1 MTISKITLAMA
12 GIATALIGPMR
23 LFAADTAAPSTELET
38 ITVTAQKRSE
48 SEQTVPLSMTTFSSA
63 VLEEKG
69 INNFFDYATKVPN
82 LAFAPTGDG
91 VGTARTVSIRGI
103 SGDNVTGFYI
113 DDTPLPDSLDPRV
126 LDIDHIEVLRGPQ
139 GTLYGA
145 RSMGGLVRIVT
156 KDPNLSTSEGSVH
169 GGLSYT
175 ERTNQ
180 PNWTFDGVFN
190 MPIVQDRAALRLSFF
205 GDDQAGYLKR
215 SFCTDPAAAIALTC
229 TPLAASGITTV
240 NNVGDVNSYGVA
252 AALTVKPNDDLTIT
266 PRLMQQRTKYNGFP
280 MADYRAVPGNGFG
293 YPVAGVPALPAL
305 PRPLEPSS
313 FTQAR
318 TFDIPEGG
326 YDAWALYSIAVDWKT
341 GFGELVSST
350 SYFTRKVDEIEDESD
365 FVYAGITSYF
375 GGTPQPGSIEEIKDY
390 QRFVEEVRFA
400 SDFKGPVQFVAG
412 GFYSDFHGRLP
423 FGAYYPGA
431 TVPGLD
437 QTLIGGPGELTPGFP
452 NLIFASDYHTEYKE
466 PAVFGEVSYQ
476 PFDPLKLT
484 GGLRW
489 YQVKTT
495 AYGYQAGLATGGGPP
510 IVDAPVTTT
519 ENGVNPKFEA
529 DYHLTADD
537 MIYVNAAKGFRPG
550 GLVPS
555 VPAGTPGTNT
565 DCVAALQQIGANITI
580 QDTRSFKSDSLW
592 SYELGTKTSWLDR
605 RLTFNA
611 AAFYI
616 KWSRIQ
622 QEILLNCGFQY
633 RANAG
638 AAESKGGEMELHA
651 KPVEALEF
659 SLGVGYQNAKI
670 TESSA
675 SSPQKVGSPVYQT
688 PDWTGN
694 GSVTYTTQLTSD
706 WKLIGGTD
714 YSYIGRSFSAN
725 NDAADPRLRG
735 SYRLINASLAFA
747 RDKFQVALVG
757 KNLANEVADL
767 GDNRSI
773 AAEVPGRPRLFVNQP
788 RTLGVEFR
796 SSF

>member
-1 MTISKITLAMA
+1 
-12 GIATALIGPMR
+12 
-23 LFAADTAAPSTELET
+23 
-38 ITVTAQKRSE
+38 
-48 SEQTVPLSMTTFSSA
+48 
-63 VLEEKG
+63 
-69 INNFFDYATKVPN
+69 
-82 LAFAPTGDG
+82 
-91 VGTARTVSIRGI
+91 
-103 SGDNVTGFYI
+103 
-113 DDTPLPDSLDPRV
+113 
-126 LDIDHIEVLRGPQ
+126 
-139 GTLYGA
+139 
-145 RSMGGLVRIVT
+145 
-156 KDPNLSTSEGSVH
+156 
-169 GGLSYT
+169 
-175 ERTNQ
+175 
-180 PNWTFDGVFN
+180 
-190 MPIVQDRAALRLSFF
+190 
-205 GDDQAGYLKR
+205 
-215 SFCTDPAAAIALTC
+215 
-229 TPLAASGITTV
+229 
-240 NNVGDVNSYGVA
+240 
-252 AALTVKPNDDLTIT
+252 
-266 PRLMQQRTKYNGFP
+266 
-280 MADYRAVPGNGFG
+280 
-293 YPVAGVPALPAL
+293 
-305 PRPLEPSS
+305 
-313 FTQAR
+313 
-318 TFDIPEGG
+318 
-326 YDAWALYSIAVDWKT
+326 
-341 GFGELVSST
+341 
-350 SYFTRKVDEIEDESD
+350 
-365 FVYAGITSYF
+365 
-375 GGTPQPGSIEEIKDY
+375 
-390 QRFVEEVRFA
+390 
-400 SDFKGPVQFVAG
+400 
-412 GFYSDFHGRLP
+412 
-423 FGAYYPGA
+423 
-431 TVPGLD
+431 
-437 QTLIGGPGELTPGFP
+437 
-452 NLIFASDYHTEYKE
+452 
-466 PAVFGEVSYQ
+466 
-476 PFDPLKLT
+476 
-484 GGLRW
+484 LRW

-495 AYGYQAGLATGGGPP
+495 ASGYQAGLATGGGPP

-519 ENGVNPKFEA
+519 ENGVNPQFEA

-555 VPAGTPGTNT
+555 VPAGTPGTGT

-622 QEILLNCGFQY
+622 QEILLGCGFQY